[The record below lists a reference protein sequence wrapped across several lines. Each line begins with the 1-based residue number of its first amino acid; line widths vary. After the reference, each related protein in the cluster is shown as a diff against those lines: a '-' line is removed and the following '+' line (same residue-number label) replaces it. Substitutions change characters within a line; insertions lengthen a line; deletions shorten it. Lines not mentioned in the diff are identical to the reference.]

1 MSQLLHPA
9 QTLCMY
15 MALMLA
21 TVHSGHAQTEG
32 EGNAKL
38 KETKQSVADVAS
50 AAASGSADGV
60 VFVSGVAGMGQ
71 DAILQVAIAIL
82 QDTTGG
88 TAEWVDAKVAGL
100 NKFSKSLRNAVR
112 RNADVS
118 ELAALILANSDILSI
133 STDDV
138 NVAIQKYSSG
148 LLSKEQFS
156 QALIDSIP
164 VSGEL
169 GRNISGIINHT
180 AQQARD
186 TAALRRFVS
195 QVESAV
201 DQLTLIKDIKVA
213 YALQGSI
220 DGMVTGSIN
229 ADLPADFTEKLR
241 QLHEVALSDETKK
254 LLENY
259 NMANLVAGVNIDIP
273 QDPPTAQKVP
283 VVLDPASVDI
293 EPPTYVQPFLSD
305 TDGDGLYDTE
315 EIARGTDPNNP
326 DSDGDTLI
334 DGAEVSIFGSDPTLG
349 DTDGDLVSDS
359 IEVALGE
366 DPAEFT
372 EYGKDTDNDG
382 IPDDYE
388 SPQRLGTD
396 PNAPDT
402 DGDGYLDG
410 FEIAVGNGFAND
422 PLVRNAAIEVTRFT
436 VSPIAEALQTWR
448 VDRHIAGSVD
458 SNGGQGTQA
467 P

>member
-1 MSQLLHPA
+1 
-9 QTLCMY
+9 MY

-38 KETKQSVADVAS
+38 KETKQTVADVAS

-118 ELAALILANSDILSI
+118 ELAALILANADILSI

-164 VSGEL
+164 ISGEL

-372 EYGKDTDNDG
+372 EYDEGDTDNDG

-388 SPQRLGTD
+388 EDFGTD

-458 SNGGQGTQA
+458 SNAGQGTQA

>member
-38 KETKQSVADVAS
+38 KETKQTVADVAS

-315 EIARGTDPNNP
+315 EIVRGTDPNNP

-334 DGAEVSIFGSDPTLG
+334 DGAEISIFGSDPTLG

-359 IEVALGE
+359 IEVGLGE

-372 EYGKDTDNDG
+372 AYGKDTDNDG

-388 SPQRLGTD
+388 LRLGTD

-458 SNGGQGTQA
+458 SNAGQGIQA